1 MKKISYFRAPIKN
14 VIPCGVVS
22 VQQLHKFITR
32 NAQLRQTTEMVRAS
46 EHYDEAKKQYLPFVT
61 PCGTFSRRKADCLLE
76 LSGLLPIDIDKLSSR
91 SEAEALRHELFADV
105 VLQPA
110 LCYVSPSAR
119 GVKAFVPYRIEDFAS
134 VSDAIRVT
142 MEYVRAVYGSVDISG
157 KDVCRSCFLCHD
169 EGALLR

>member
-1 MKKISYFRAPIKN
+1 MNKMSFFKAPIRN
-14 VIPCGVVS
+14 VIPSGVVS
-22 VQQLHKFITR
+22 VQQLHMFITR
-32 NAQLRQTTEMVRAS
+32 DEQLMRTTETVRTS
-46 EHYDEAKKQYLPFVT
+46 DHYDEAKKQLLPFVT
-61 PCGTFSRRKADCLLE
+61 PCGTFSRRRADCLLE

-91 SEAEALRHELFADV
+91 SEAEALRHELFADM

-119 GVKAFVPYRIEDFAS
+119 GVKAFVPYRIEDFADAT
-134 VSDAIRVT
+134 DAIRIT

-169 EGALLR
+169 SGALLR